1 MTEATRR
8 YFLHG
13 ARHCALAGAVLMGP
27 HPAAAQYG
35 AADGEWRFYA
45 GDGGHTQYTA
55 LDQIDA
61 GNVNELEVAWRWQA
75 ENSAERPFFNF
86 ESTPIMIGGVLYTS
100 TGASEVAAVD
110 AATGETI
117 WLYTPQPKPGAEDD
131 PARRPQGSGRG
142 VAYWTDGERETIFHN
157 VSDGRL
163 LALDAKTGRPVEG
176 FGDGGFVD
184 LSRDIDKPGAQVR
197 CISTPI
203 VSNDVVVAQVV
214 PTGDSGYE
222 ATPGHIR
229 GYDVRT
235 GERLWIFHVV
245 PQGDDFGV
253 DTWEN
258 ESWRYT
264 GHSGV
269 WTQLT
274 VDEELGYLY
283 LPTEIATNDWYGG
296 HRPGDN
302 LFAESIV
309 CLDVRTGARV
319 WHYQLIH
326 HGVWDY
332 DNPSPPTLLDVT
344 HDGRRIRAVA
354 MVTKQGYTYV
364 FDREDGTPLW
374 PIIEMPVP
382 QSDVPGERTSLTQPV
397 PSRPAPFD
405 RQGFGVDDLIDFT
418 PELKAEAMEI
428 AANYRLGPLYTP
440 PSLIDD
446 PSGTRGTLVL
456 PGWGGGSSW
465 PGAGVDVETG
475 VLYVPS
481 LTVPIVVALAPGE
494 PGGTNPDYI
503 QVGPIYPPGPRGLPL
518 VKPPWG
524 RITAIDLNSGDHL
537 WMTPLGGAPREV
549 REHPDLQG
557 LGLDFSTMGQNG
569 RPGALV
575 TGTLL
580 FVGEGGG
587 VRGGVASRHGAGG
600 PVFRAY
606 DKQTGAVVAE
616 ITLPANPT
624 GSPMS
629 YRVGGKQ
636 YIVVAAATLETPAEL
651 VALALPEEPAP

>member
-8 YFLHG
+8 YFLRG
-13 ARHCALAGAVLMGP
+13 ARHCALAGAVLMGA
-27 HPAAAQYG
+27 HPVAAQYG
-35 AADGEWRFYA
+35 AAEGEWRFYA

-86 ESTPIMIGGVLYTS
+86 EPTPIMIGGVLYTS

-110 AATGETI
+110 AATGETL

-142 VAYWTDGERETIFHN
+142 VAYWTDGARETIFHN

-184 LSRDIDKPGAQVR
+184 LSRDIDKPGAEVR

-309 CLDVRTGARV
+309 CLDVRTGERV

-326 HGVWDY
+326 HGIWDY
-332 DNPSPPTLLDVT
+332 DNPSPPTLVDVT
-344 HDGRRIRAVA
+344 HDGRRIKAVA
-354 MVTKQGYTYV
+354 MVTKQGHTYV

-382 QSDVPGERTSLTQPV
+382 QSDVPGERASLTQPI
-397 PSRPAPFD
+397 PSRPAPFE
-405 RQGFGVDDLIDFT
+405 RQGFTVDDLIDFT
-418 PELKAEAMEI
+418 PEIKAEAMEI
-428 AANYRLGPLYTP
+428 AANYRMGPLYTP
-440 PSLIDD
+440 PSLIED

-456 PGWGGGSSW
+456 PGWGGGSNW

-481 LTVPIVVALAPGE
+481 LTVPIVVALAPGD

-524 RITAIDLNSGDHL
+524 RITAIDLDTGDHL

-569 RPGALV
+569 RVGALI
-575 TGTLL
+575 TRTLL
-580 FVGEGGG
+580 FMGEGGG
-587 VRGGVASRHGAGG
+587 VRGGVASRYGAGG
-600 PVFRAY
+600 PILRAY
-606 DKQTGAVVAE
+606 DKGTGAVVTE

-629 YRVGGKQ
+629 YMAGGKQ

-651 VALALPEEPAP
+651 IALALPEEPAP

>member
-1 MTEATRR
+1 MIVMTMR
-8 YFLHG
+8 YPIAFALVG
-13 ARHCALAGAVLMGP
+13 AIVASASPVFAQTGAL
-27 HPAAAQYG
+27 
-35 AADGEWRFYA
+35 DGEWRFYG
-45 GDGGHTQYTA
+45 GDGGHTQYTG
-55 LDQIDA
+55 LDQIDR
-61 GNVNELEVAWRWQA
+61 GNVTALQVAWRWKA
-75 ENSAERPFFNF
+75 ENSAAGPFFNF
-86 ESTPIMIGGVLYTS
+86 ESTPIMIGGILYTT

-110 AATGETI
+110 AETGQTM
-117 WLYTPQPKPGAEDD
+117 WLFTPPPKASGDTE
-131 PARRPQGSGRG
+131 RSLSPQGSGRG
-142 VAYWTDGERETIFHN
+142 VAYWTDGEQARIFHS

-163 LALDAKTGRPVEG
+163 VALDANTGEPVSG
-176 FGDGGFVD
+176 FGEGGYVD
-184 LSRDIDKPGAQVR
+184 LSQDIDRPGAQVR

-214 PTGDSGYE
+214 PAGESGYE

-253 DTWEN
+253 DTWHED
-258 ESWRYT
+258 SWRYT

-283 LPTEIATNDWYGG
+283 LPTETATNDWYGG

-309 CLDVRTGARV
+309 CLDIRTGERV

-326 HGVWDY
+326 HGIWDY
-332 DNPSPPTLLDVT
+332 DNPAPPTLVDVT
-344 HDGRRIRAVA
+344 HDGRRIKAVA

-364 FDREDGTPLW
+364 FDRETGSPLW

-382 QSDVPGERTSLTQPV
+382 QSDVPGERTSPTQPI
-397 PSRPAPFD
+397 PSRPAPFE
-405 RQGFGVDDLIDFT
+405 RQGFTVDDLIDFS
-418 PELKAEAMEI
+418 PEIRAEAMEI
-428 AANYRLGPLYTP
+428 AANYRMGPLYTP

-446 PSGTRGTLVL
+446 PDGTKGTLVL
-456 PGWGGGSSW
+456 PGWGGGASW
-465 PGAGVDVETG
+465 PGAGVDVEAG
-475 VLYVPS
+475 ILFVPS
-481 LTVPIVVALAPGE
+481 LKVPIVVSLAPGE
-494 PGGTNPDYI
+494 PGGTNPDYMR
-503 QVGPIYPPGPRGLPL
+503 VGPIYPPGPRGLPL

-524 RITAIDLNSGDHL
+524 RITAIDLNTGDHL
-537 WMTPLGGAPREV
+537 WMRPLGSAPRDV

-575 TGTLL
+575 TSTLL
-580 FVGEGGG
+580 FMGEGGG

-606 DKQTGAVVAE
+606 DKRTGEVVAA

-629 YRVGGKQ
+629 YMLNGKQ
-636 YIVVAAATLETPAEL
+636 YICVAAATMESPAEL
-651 VALALPEEPAP
+651 LALALP

>member
-1 MTEATRR
+1 MIVMTMR
-8 YFLHG
+8 YPI
-13 ARHCALAGAVLMGP
+13 ALALVGATVASASP
-27 HPAAAQYG
+27 VFAQTG
-35 AADGEWRFYA
+35 ALDGEWRFYG
-45 GDGGHTQYTA
+45 GDGGHTQYTG
-55 LDQIDA
+55 LDQIDRD
-61 GNVNELEVAWRWQA
+61 NVTELQVAWRWKA
-75 ENSAERPFFNF
+75 ENSAAGPFFNF
-86 ESTPIMIGGVLYTS
+86 EATPIMIGGILYTT

-110 AATGETI
+110 AETGQTM
-117 WLYTPQPKPGAEDD
+117 WLFTPPPKASGDTE
-131 PARRPQGSGRG
+131 RSLSPQGSGRG
-142 VAYWTDGERETIFHN
+142 VAYWTDGEQARIFHS

-163 LALDAKTGRPVEG
+163 VALDANTGEPVAG
-176 FGDGGFVD
+176 FGEGGYVD
-184 LSRDIDKPGAQVR
+184 LSQDIDRPGAQVR
-197 CISTPI
+197 CVSTPI

-214 PTGDSGYE
+214 PAGESGYE

-253 DTWEN
+253 DTWHED
-258 ESWRYT
+258 SWRYT

-309 CLDVRTGARV
+309 CLDIRTGERV

-326 HGVWDY
+326 HGIWDY
-332 DNPSPPTLLDVT
+332 DNPAPPTLVDVT
-344 HDGRRIRAVA
+344 HDGRRIKAVA

-364 FDREDGTPLW
+364 FDRETGSPLW

-382 QSDVPGERTSLTQPV
+382 QSDVPGERTSPTQPI
-397 PSRPAPFD
+397 PSRPAPFE
-405 RQGFGVDDLIDFT
+405 RQGFTVDDLIDFS
-418 PELKAEAMEI
+418 PEIRAEAMEI
-428 AANYRLGPLYTP
+428 AANYRMGPLYTP

-446 PSGTRGTLVL
+446 PDGTKGTLVL
-456 PGWGGGSSW
+456 PGWGGGASW
-465 PGAGVDVETG
+465 PGAGVDVEAG
-475 VLYVPS
+475 ILFVPS
-481 LTVPIVVALAPGE
+481 LKVPIVVSLAPGE
-494 PGGTNPDYI
+494 PGGTNPDYMR
-503 QVGPIYPPGPRGLPL
+503 VGPIYPPGPRGLPL

-524 RITAIDLNSGDHL
+524 RITAIDLNTGDHL
-537 WMTPLGGAPREV
+537 WMVPLGSAPRDV

-575 TGTLL
+575 TSTLL
-580 FVGEGGG
+580 FMGEGGG

-606 DKQTGAVVAE
+606 DKRTGEVVAA

-629 YRVGGKQ
+629 YMLNGKQ
-636 YIVVAAATLETPAEL
+636 YICVAAATMESPAEL
-651 VALALPEEPAP
+651 LALALP

>member
-1 MTEATRR
+1 MIVMTMR
-8 YFLHG
+8 YPI
-13 ARHCALAGAVLMGP
+13 ALALVGATVASASP
-27 HPAAAQYG
+27 VFAQTG
-35 AADGEWRFYA
+35 ALDGEWRFYG
-45 GDGGHTQYTA
+45 GDGGHTQYTG
-55 LDQIDA
+55 LDQIDR
-61 GNVNELEVAWRWQA
+61 GNVTELQVAWRWKA
-75 ENSAERPFFNF
+75 ENSAAGPFFNF
-86 ESTPIMIGGVLYTS
+86 ESTPIMIGGILYTT

-110 AATGETI
+110 AETGQTM
-117 WLYTPQPKPGAEDD
+117 WLFTPPPKASGDTE
-131 PARRPQGSGRG
+131 RSLSPQGSGRG
-142 VAYWTDGERETIFHN
+142 VAYWTDGEQARIFHS

-163 LALDAKTGRPVEG
+163 VALDANTGEPVAG
-176 FGDGGFVD
+176 FGEGGYVD
-184 LSRDIDKPGAQVR
+184 LSQDIDRPGAQVR

-214 PTGDSGYE
+214 PAGESGYE

-253 DTWEN
+253 DTWHED
-258 ESWRYT
+258 SWRYT

-309 CLDVRTGARV
+309 CLDIRTGERV

-326 HGVWDY
+326 HGIWDY
-332 DNPSPPTLLDVT
+332 DNPAPPTLVDVT
-344 HDGRRIRAVA
+344 HDGRRIKAVA

-364 FDREDGTPLW
+364 FDRETGSPLW

-382 QSDVPGERTSLTQPV
+382 QSDVPGERTSPTQPI
-397 PSRPAPFD
+397 PSRPAPFE
-405 RQGFGVDDLIDFT
+405 RQGFTVDDLIDFS
-418 PELKAEAMEI
+418 PEIRAEAMEI
-428 AANYRLGPLYTP
+428 AANYRMGPLYTP

-446 PSGTRGTLVL
+446 PDGTKGTLVL
-456 PGWGGGSSW
+456 PGWGGGASW
-465 PGAGVDVETG
+465 PGAGVDVEAG
-475 VLYVPS
+475 ILFVPS
-481 LTVPIVVALAPGE
+481 LKVPIVVSLAPGE
-494 PGGTNPDYI
+494 PGGTNPDYMR
-503 QVGPIYPPGPRGLPL
+503 VGPIYPPGPRGLPL

-524 RITAIDLNSGDHL
+524 RITAIDLNTGDHL
-537 WMTPLGGAPREV
+537 WMRPLGSAPRDV

-575 TGTLL
+575 TSTLL
-580 FVGEGGG
+580 FMGEGGG

-606 DKQTGAVVAE
+606 DKRTGEVVAA

-629 YRVGGKQ
+629 YMLNGKQ
-636 YIVVAAATLETPAEL
+636 YICVAAATMESPAEL
-651 VALALPEEPAP
+651 LALALP

>member
-1 MTEATRR
+1 MIVMTMR
-8 YFLHG
+8 YPI
-13 ARHCALAGAVLMGP
+13 ALALVGATVASASP
-27 HPAAAQYG
+27 VFAQTG
-35 AADGEWRFYA
+35 ALDGEWRFYG
-45 GDGGHTQYTA
+45 GDGGHTQYTG
-55 LDQIDA
+55 LDQIDRD
-61 GNVNELEVAWRWQA
+61 NVTELQVAWRWKA
-75 ENSAERPFFNF
+75 ENSAADPFFNF
-86 ESTPIMIGGVLYTS
+86 ESTPIMIGGILYTT

-110 AATGETI
+110 AETGQTM
-117 WLYTPQPKPGAEDD
+117 WLFTPPPKASGDTE
-131 PARRPQGSGRG
+131 RSLSPQGSGRG
-142 VAYWTDGERETIFHN
+142 VAYWTDGEQARIFHS

-163 LALDAKTGRPVEG
+163 VALDANTGEPVAG
-176 FGDGGFVD
+176 FGEGGYVD
-184 LSRDIDKPGAQVR
+184 LSQDIDRPGAQVR

-214 PTGDSGYE
+214 PAGESGYE

-253 DTWEN
+253 DTWHED
-258 ESWRYT
+258 SWRYT

-309 CLDVRTGARV
+309 CLDIRTGERV

-326 HGVWDY
+326 HGIWDY
-332 DNPSPPTLLDVT
+332 DNPAPPTLVDVT
-344 HDGRRIRAVA
+344 HDGRRIKAVA

-364 FDREDGTPLW
+364 FDRETGSPLW

-382 QSDVPGERTSLTQPV
+382 QSDVPGERTSPTQPI
-397 PSRPAPFD
+397 PSRPAPFE
-405 RQGFGVDDLIDFT
+405 RQGFTVDDLIDFS
-418 PELKAEAMEI
+418 PEIRAEAMEI
-428 AANYRLGPLYTP
+428 AANYRMGPLYTP

-446 PSGTRGTLVL
+446 PDGTKGTLVL
-456 PGWGGGSSW
+456 PGWGGGASW
-465 PGAGVDVETG
+465 PGAGVDVEAG
-475 VLYVPS
+475 ILFVPS
-481 LTVPIVVALAPGE
+481 LKVPIVVSLAPGE
-494 PGGTNPDYI
+494 PGGTNPDYMR
-503 QVGPIYPPGPRGLPL
+503 VGPIYPPGPRGLPL

-524 RITAIDLNSGDHL
+524 RITAIDLNTGDHL
-537 WMTPLGGAPREV
+537 WMVPLGSAPRDV

-575 TGTLL
+575 TSTLL
-580 FVGEGGG
+580 FMGEGGG

-606 DKQTGAVVAE
+606 DKRTGEVVAA

-629 YRVGGKQ
+629 YMLNGKQ
-636 YIVVAAATLETPAEL
+636 YICVAAATMESPAEL
-651 VALALPEEPAP
+651 LALALP

>member
-1 MTEATRR
+1 MTFTTRHAVTCGLLAAT
-8 YFLHG
+8 
-13 ARHCALAGAVLMGP
+13 LAWAG
-27 HPAAAQYG
+27 PAAGQYG
-35 AADGEWRFYA
+35 AAAGEWRFYA

-61 GNVNELEVAWRWQA
+61 GNVGDLQVAWRWQA
-75 ENSAERPFFNF
+75 ENSDPRPFFNF
-86 ESTPIMIGGVLYTS
+86 ESTPLMVGGVLYTS
-100 TGASEVAAVD
+100 TGASEVAAID

-117 WLYTPQPKPGAEDD
+117 WLFTPPPRPGTEDD

-142 VAYWTDGERETIFHN
+142 VAWWTDGEEERIFHN

-163 LALDAKTGRPVEG
+163 VALDAKTGTLVDD
-176 FGDGGFVD
+176 FGTGGYVD
-184 LSRDIDKPGAQVR
+184 LSQDIDSPGAQVR
-197 CISTPI
+197 CVSSPI
-203 VSNDVVVAQVV
+203 VSNDVVVAQVIPAV
-214 PTGDSGYE
+214 ETGYT

-229 GYDVRT
+229 GYDART

-245 PQGDDFGV
+245 PQADDFGV
-253 DTWEN
+253 ETWED

-264 GHSGV
+264 GHAGV

-309 CLDVRTGARV
+309 CLDIRTGERV

-332 DNPSPPTLLDVT
+332 DNPSPPTLVDVT
-344 HDGRRIRAVA
+344 HDGRRLKAVA

-382 QSDVPGERTSLTQPV
+382 RSDVPGERTSPTQPV
-397 PSRPAPFD
+397 PSRPAPFEV
-405 RQGFGVDDLIDFT
+405 QGFTVDDLIDFT
-418 PELKAEAMEI
+418 PELRAEAMEI
-428 AANYRLGPLYTP
+428 AASYRMGPLYSP

-446 PSGTRGTLVL
+446 PDGTRGRLTL

-465 PGAGVDVETG
+465 PGAGVDPEAG
-475 VLYVPS
+475 ILFVPS
-481 LTVPIVVALAPGE
+481 VTVPIVIALGKGD
-494 PGGTNPDYI
+494 PGGANPDYI
-503 QVGPIYPPGPRGLPL
+503 RVGPVYPPGPRGLPL

-524 RITAIDLNSGDHL
+524 RITAIDLNTGDHL
-537 WMTPLGGAPREV
+537 WMKPLGSAPREV

-575 TGTLL
+575 TKTLL
-580 FVGEGGG
+580 FMGEGGG
-587 VRGGVASRHGAGG
+587 VRGGVASRWGAGG
-600 PVFRAY
+600 PTLRAY
-606 DKQTGAVVAE
+606 DKGTGEVVAE
-616 ITLPANPT
+616 LVLPANPT
-624 GSPMS
+624 APPMS
-629 YRVGGKQ
+629 YLLDGRQ
-636 YIVVAAATLETPAEL
+636 YIAVAAATLETPAEII
-651 VALALPEEPAP
+651 ALAMP

>member
-1 MTEATRR
+1 MTVMQLRPYLTLAVIGVT
-8 YFLHG
+8 LVWTSPALGQHG
-13 ARHCALAGAVLMGP
+13 AL
-27 HPAAAQYG
+27 
-35 AADGEWRFYA
+35 DGEWRFYA

-61 GNVNELEVAWRWQA
+61 GNVDELQVAWRWTA
-75 ENSAERPFFNF
+75 ENSAGRSFLNLEA
-86 ESTPIMIGGVLYTS
+86 TPIMVDGVLYIT
-100 TGASEVAAVD
+100 TGASEVAAID
-110 AATGETI
+110 AGTGETI
-117 WLYTPQPKPGAEDD
+117 WLFTPPPKPGTEGD
-131 PARRPQGSGRG
+131 PASQPQGSGRG
-142 VAYWTDGERETIFHN
+142 VSYWTDGEDERIFHS

-163 LALDAKTGRPVEG
+163 VALDTKTGLPVVG
-176 FGDGGFVD
+176 FGESGYVD
-184 LSRDIDKPGAQVR
+184 LSQDIDKPGAQVR

-229 GYDVRT
+229 GYDART

-245 PQGDDFGV
+245 PQGDDFGL
-253 DTWEN
+253 DTWQN

-264 GHSGV
+264 GHAGV

-283 LPTEIATNDWYGG
+283 LPTETPTNDWYGG

-309 CLDVRTGARV
+309 CLDIRTGERV

-326 HGVWDY
+326 HGIWDY
-332 DNPSPPTLLDVT
+332 DNPAPPTLVDVT
-344 HDGRRIRAVA
+344 HDGRRIKAVA

-382 QSDVPGERTSLTQPV
+382 QSDVPGEATSATQPI
-397 PSRPAPFD
+397 PSKPAPFE
-405 RQGFGVDDLIDFT
+405 RQGFSVDDLIDLT
-418 PELKAEAMEI
+418 PEILAEAMEI
-428 AANYRLGPLYTP
+428 AANYRMGPLYSP
-440 PSLIDD
+440 PSLIND
-446 PSGTRGTLVL
+446 PDGTRGRLVL
-456 PGWGGGSSW
+456 PGWGGGASW
-465 PGAGVDVETG
+465 PGAGVDVEEG
-475 VLYVPS
+475 ILFVPS
-481 LTVPIVVALAPGE
+481 LTVPVVVALGPGD
-494 PGGTNPDYI
+494 PGGTNPDY
-503 QVGPIYPPGPRGLPL
+503 VRLGPIYPPGPRGLPL

-524 RITAIDLNSGDHL
+524 RVTAIDLNTGDHL
-537 WMTPLGGAPREV
+537 WMRPLGGAPSEV

-557 LGLDFSTMGQNG
+557 LGLDFSSMGQNG
-569 RPGALV
+569 RPGVLV
-575 TGTLL
+575 TKTLL

-600 PVFRAY
+600 PIFRAY
-606 DKQTGAVVAE
+606 DKHTGEVVAE

-629 YRVGGKQ
+629 YMLDGKQ
-636 YIVVAAATLETPAEL
+636 YICVAAATLESPAEL
-651 VALALPEEPAP
+651 IALALP

>member
-1 MTEATRR
+1 MTVMTMRHHITLALVGAT
-8 YFLHG
+8 LASAGPVVAQTG
-13 ARHCALAGAVLMGP
+13 AL
-27 HPAAAQYG
+27 
-35 AADGEWRFYA
+35 DGEWRFYG
-45 GDGGHTQYTA
+45 GDGGHTQYTG
-55 LDQIDA
+55 LDQID
-61 GNVNELEVAWRWQA
+61 GDNVTELQVVWRWKA
-75 ENSAERPFFNF
+75 ENSAAGPFFNF
-86 ESTPIMIGGVLYTS
+86 ESTPIMIGGVLYTT

-110 AATGETI
+110 AATGQTL
-117 WLYTPQPKPGAEDD
+117 WLFTPPPKASEDGE
-131 PARRPQGSGRG
+131 RSRSPQGSGRG
-142 VAYWTDGERETIFHN
+142 VAYWTDGEQERIFHS

-163 LALDAKTGRPVEG
+163 VALDAKTGELVAG
-176 FGDGGFVD
+176 FGDAGYVD
-184 LSRDIDKPGAQVR
+184 LSQDIDKPGAQVR

-214 PTGDSGYE
+214 PTGESGYE

-253 DTWEN
+253 DTWQED
-258 ESWRYT
+258 SWRYT

-309 CLDVRTGARV
+309 CLDIRTGERV

-326 HGVWDY
+326 HGIWDY
-332 DNPSPPTLLDVT
+332 DNPAPPTLVDVT
-344 HDGRRIRAVA
+344 HDGRRIKAVA

-364 FDREDGTPLW
+364 FDRENGSPLW

-382 QSDVPGERTSLTQPV
+382 QSDVPGERTSPTQPI
-397 PSRPAPFD
+397 PSRPAPFEP
-405 RQGFGVDDLIDFT
+405 QGFSVDNLIDFT
-418 PELKAEAMEI
+418 PELRAEAMEI
-428 AANYRLGPLYTP
+428 AANYRMGPLYSP

-446 PSGTRGTLVL
+446 PDGTQGRLVL
-456 PGWGGGSSW
+456 PGWGGGASW
-465 PGAGVDVETG
+465 PGAGVDVEAG
-475 VLYVPS
+475 ILFVPS
-481 LTVPIVVALAPGE
+481 LTVPIVVALGKGE
-494 PGGTNPDYI
+494 PGGTNARYI
-503 QVGPIYPPGPRGLPL
+503 RLGPIYPPGPRGLPL

-524 RITAIDLNSGDHL
+524 RITAIDLNTGDHL
-537 WMTPLGGAPREV
+537 WMKPLGGAPRDV

-575 TGTLL
+575 TRTLL
-580 FVGEGGG
+580 FMGEGGG

-606 DKQTGAVVAE
+606 DKRTGEVVAE

-629 YRVGGKQ
+629 YMLNGKQ
-636 YIVVAAATLETPAEL
+636 YICVAAAATESPAEL
-651 VALALPEEPAP
+651 IALALP

>member
-1 MTEATRR
+1 MTATTTGHKVGG
-8 YFLHG
+8 FMM
-13 ARHCALAGAVLMGP
+13 AALLASAG
-27 HPAAAQYG
+27 PALAQYG

-110 AATGETI
+110 AATGETV

-184 LSRDIDKPGAQVR
+184 LSRDIDKPGAEVR

-245 PQGDDFGV
+245 PQGDDFGI
-253 DTWEN
+253 DTWDN

-283 LPTEIATNDWYGG
+283 MPTEIATNDWYGG

-302 LFAESIV
+302 LFAESLV
-309 CLDVRTGARV
+309 CLDVRTGERI

-332 DNPSPPTLLDVT
+332 DNPSPPTLVDVT
-344 HDGRRIRAVA
+344 HDGRRIKAVA
-354 MVTKQGYTYV
+354 MVTKQGHTYV

-374 PIIEMPVP
+374 PIVEMPVP
-382 QSDVPGERTSLTQPV
+382 QSDVPGEVTSLTQPV
-397 PSRPAPFD
+397 PSRPAPFE
-405 RQGFGVDDLIDFT
+405 RQGFTVDDLIDFT
-418 PELKAEAMEI
+418 PEIKAEAMEI
-428 AANYRLGPLYTP
+428 ASNYRMGPLYTP
-440 PSLIDD
+440 PSLIED

-456 PGWGGGSSW
+456 PGWGGGSNW

-481 LTVPIVVALAPGE
+481 LTVPIVVALAPGD

-524 RITAIDLNSGDHL
+524 RITAIDLDTGDHL

-569 RPGALV
+569 RVGALI
-575 TGTLL
+575 TRTLL
-580 FVGEGGG
+580 FMGEGGG
-587 VRGGVASRHGAGG
+587 VRGGVASRYGAGG
-600 PVFRAY
+600 PTFRAY
-606 DKQTGAVVAE
+606 DKATGAVVAA

-629 YRVGGKQ
+629 YLVDGKQ
-636 YIVVAAATLETPAEL
+636 YIVVTAATLETPAEL
-651 VALALPEEPAP
+651 IALALPQASAP

>member
-1 MTEATRR
+1 MTAATRR
-8 YFLHG
+8 RFLP
-13 ARHCALAGAVLMGP
+13 CAPAPCVLAGAILASAGP
-27 HPAAAQYG
+27 ALAQYG

-61 GNVNELEVAWRWQA
+61 SNVNHLEVAWRWRA

-131 PARRPQGSGRG
+131 PQRRPQGSGRG
-142 VAYWTDGERETIFHN
+142 VAYWTDGGRETIFHN

-163 LALDAKTGRPVEG
+163 LALDAKTGRPVQG

-184 LSRDIDKPGAQVR
+184 LSHDIDRPGAEVR

-222 ATPGHIR
+222 ATPDHIR

-309 CLDVRTGARV
+309 CLDVRTGERI

-326 HGVWDY
+326 HGIWDY

-344 HDGRRIRAVA
+344 HGGRRIKAVA
-354 MVTKQGYTYV
+354 MVTKQGHTYV

-374 PIIEMPVP
+374 PIIEMPAP
-382 QSDVPGERTSLTQPV
+382 QSDVPGERTSLTQPI
-397 PSRPAPFD
+397 PSRPAPFE
-405 RQGFGVDDLIDFT
+405 RQGFTVDDLIDFT
-418 PELKAEAMEI
+418 PEI
-428 AANYRLGPLYTP
+428 
-440 PSLIDD
+440 
-446 PSGTRGTLVL
+446 
-456 PGWGGGSSW
+456 
-465 PGAGVDVETG
+465 
-475 VLYVPS
+475 
-481 LTVPIVVALAPGE
+481 
-494 PGGTNPDYI
+494 
-503 QVGPIYPPGPRGLPL
+503 
-518 VKPPWG
+518 
-524 RITAIDLNSGDHL
+524 
-537 WMTPLGGAPREV
+537 
-549 REHPDLQG
+549 
-557 LGLDFSTMGQNG
+557 
-569 RPGALV
+569 
-575 TGTLL
+575 
-580 FVGEGGG
+580 
-587 VRGGVASRHGAGG
+587 
-600 PVFRAY
+600 
-606 DKQTGAVVAE
+606 
-616 ITLPANPT
+616 
-624 GSPMS
+624 
-629 YRVGGKQ
+629 
-636 YIVVAAATLETPAEL
+636 
-651 VALALPEEPAP
+651 

>member
-1 MTEATRR
+1 MTATTTRR
-8 YFLHG
+8 KVGGFMM
-13 ARHCALAGAVLMGP
+13 AALLASAG
-27 HPAAAQYG
+27 PALAQYG

-61 GNVNELEVAWRWQA
+61 SNASDLEVAWRWQA
-75 ENSAERPFFNF
+75 ENSDERPFLNF

-163 LALDAKTGRPVEG
+163 LALDAKTGRPVDG
-176 FGDGGFVD
+176 FGEGGFVD
-184 LSRDIDKPGAQVR
+184 LSRDIDRPGAQVR

-253 DTWEN
+253 DTWQD

-309 CLDVRTGARV
+309 CLDIRTGERI

-326 HGVWDY
+326 HGIWDY

-344 HDGRRIRAVA
+344 HDGRRIKAVA
-354 MVTKQGYTYV
+354 MVTKQGHTYV

-382 QSDVPGERTSLTQPV
+382 QSDVPGERTSLTQPI
-397 PSRPAPFD
+397 PSRPAPFE
-405 RQGFGVDDLIDFT
+405 RQGFTVDDLIDFT
-418 PELKAEAMEI
+418 PEIKAEAMEI
-428 AANYRLGPLYTP
+428 AANYRMGPLYTP

-456 PGWGGGSSW
+456 PGWGGGSNW

-481 LTVPIVVALAPGE
+481 LTVPIVVALAPGD

-524 RITAIDLNSGDHL
+524 RITAIDLDTGDHL

-557 LGLDFSTMGQNG
+557 LGLDFSTMGQNA
-569 RPGALV
+569 RVGALI
-575 TGTLL
+575 TRTLL
-580 FVGEGGG
+580 FMGEGGG
-587 VRGGVASRHGAGG
+587 VRGGVASRYGAGG
-600 PVFRAY
+600 PTFRAY
-606 DKQTGAVVAE
+606 DKRTGAVVAE

-624 GSPMS
+624 GGPMS
-629 YRVGGKQ
+629 YLVDGKQ

-651 VALALPEEPAP
+651 IALSLP

>member
-1 MTEATRR
+1 MTVTTMKRTVN
-8 YFLHG
+8 G
-13 ARHCALAGAVLMGP
+13 ALIGAALTCASPALGQTGAVG
-27 HPAAAQYG
+27 
-35 AADGEWRFYA
+35 GEWRFYA

-61 GNVNELEVAWRWQA
+61 SNANELEVAWRWTA
-75 ENSAERPFFNF
+75 ENSASRPFFNF
-86 ESTPIMIGGVLYTS
+86 ESTPLMVGGVLYTT

-117 WLYTPQPKPGAEDD
+117 WLFTPPPKTGTEGD
-131 PARRPQGSGRG
+131 PSQQPQGSGRG
-142 VAYWTDGERETIFHN
+142 VAYWTDGEQERIFHN

-163 LALDAKTGRPVEG
+163 VALDAKTGSPLTG
-176 FGDGGFVD
+176 FGDRGYVD
-184 LSRDIDKPGAQVR
+184 LSQGIDKPGAQVR

-214 PTGDSGYE
+214 PTGESGYE

-253 DTWEN
+253 DTWEE

-274 VDEELGYLY
+274 VDEQLGYLY

-309 CLDVRTGARV
+309 CLDIKTGERV

-326 HGVWDY
+326 HGIWDY
-332 DNPSPPTLLDVT
+332 DNPAPPTLVDVT
-344 HDGRRIRAVA
+344 QDGRRIKAVA
-354 MVTKQGYTYV
+354 MVTKQGHTYV

-382 QSDVPGERTSLTQPV
+382 QSDVPGEQTSPTQPI
-397 PSRPAPFD
+397 PSRPAPFEP
-405 RQGFGVDDLIDFT
+405 QGFSVDNLIDFT
-418 PELKAEAMEI
+418 PELHAEAMEI
-428 AANYRLGPLYTP
+428 AANYRMGPLYSP

-446 PSGTRGTLVL
+446 PDGTKGRLVL
-456 PGWGGGSSW
+456 PGWGGGASW
-465 PGAGVDVETG
+465 PGAGVDVEAG
-475 VLYVPS
+475 ILFVPS
-481 LTVPIVVALAPGE
+481 LTVPIVVALGKGD

-503 QVGPIYPPGPRGLPL
+503 RLGPIYPPGPRGLPL

-524 RITAIDLNSGDHL
+524 RITAIDLNTGAHL
-537 WMTPLGGAPREV
+537 WMRPLGGAPREV

-557 LGLDFSTMGQNG
+557 LGLDFSNMGQNG

-575 TGTLL
+575 TKTLL
-580 FVGEGGG
+580 FMGEGGG

-600 PVFRAY
+600 PTFRAY
-606 DKQTGAVVAE
+606 EKRTGEVVAE

-629 YRVGGKQ
+629 YMHDGKQ
-636 YIVVAAATLETPAEL
+636 YICVAAATLESPAEL
-651 VALALPEEPAP
+651 IALALP

>member
-1 MTEATRR
+1 MIVMTMR
-8 YFLHG
+8 YPI
-13 ARHCALAGAVLMGP
+13 ALALVGATVASASP
-27 HPAAAQYG
+27 VFAQTG
-35 AADGEWRFYA
+35 ALDGEWRFYG
-45 GDGGHTQYTA
+45 GDGGHTQYTG
-55 LDQIDA
+55 LDQIDRD
-61 GNVNELEVAWRWQA
+61 NVTELQVAWRWKA
-75 ENSAERPFFNF
+75 ENSAAGPFFNF
-86 ESTPIMIGGVLYTS
+86 ESTPIMIGGILYTT

-110 AATGETI
+110 AETGQTM
-117 WLYTPQPKPGAEDD
+117 WLFTPPPKASGDTE
-131 PARRPQGSGRG
+131 RSLSPQGSGRG
-142 VAYWTDGERETIFHN
+142 VAYWTDGEQARIFHS

-163 LALDAKTGRPVEG
+163 VALDANTGEPVAG
-176 FGDGGFVD
+176 FGEGGYVD
-184 LSRDIDKPGAQVR
+184 LSQDIDRPGAQVR

-214 PTGDSGYE
+214 PAGESGYE

-253 DTWEN
+253 DTWHED
-258 ESWRYT
+258 SWRYT

-309 CLDVRTGARV
+309 CLDIRTGERV

-326 HGVWDY
+326 HGIWDY
-332 DNPSPPTLLDVT
+332 DNPAPPTLVDVT
-344 HDGRRIRAVA
+344 HDGRRIKAVA

-364 FDREDGTPLW
+364 FDRETGSPLW

-382 QSDVPGERTSLTQPV
+382 QSDVPGERTSPTQPI
-397 PSRPAPFD
+397 PSRPAPFE
-405 RQGFGVDDLIDFT
+405 RQGFTVDDLIDFS
-418 PELKAEAMEI
+418 PEIRAEAMEI
-428 AANYRLGPLYTP
+428 AANYRMGPLYTP

-446 PSGTRGTLVL
+446 PDGTKGTLVL
-456 PGWGGGSSW
+456 PGRGGGPSW
-465 PGAGVDVETG
+465 PGAGVEVEAG
-475 VLYVPS
+475 ILFVPS
-481 LTVPIVVALAPGE
+481 LKVPIVVSLAPGE
-494 PGGTNPDYI
+494 PGGTNPDYMR
-503 QVGPIYPPGPRGLPL
+503 VGPIYPPGPRGLPL

-524 RITAIDLNSGDHL
+524 RITAIDLNTGDHL
-537 WMTPLGGAPREV
+537 WMRPLGSAPRDV

-575 TGTLL
+575 TSTLL
-580 FVGEGGG
+580 FMGEGGG

-606 DKQTGAVVAE
+606 DKRTGEVVAA

-629 YRVGGKQ
+629 YMLNGKQ
-636 YIVVAAATLETPAEL
+636 YICVAAATMESPAEL
-651 VALALPEEPAP
+651 LALALP

>member
-1 MTEATRR
+1 MIVMTMR
-8 YFLHG
+8 YPI
-13 ARHCALAGAVLMGP
+13 ALALVGATVASASP
-27 HPAAAQYG
+27 VFAQTG
-35 AADGEWRFYA
+35 ALDGEWRFYG
-45 GDGGHTQYTA
+45 GDGGHTQYTG
-55 LDQIDA
+55 LDQIDRD
-61 GNVNELEVAWRWQA
+61 NVTELQVAWRWKA
-75 ENSAERPFFNF
+75 ENSAAGPFFNF
-86 ESTPIMIGGVLYTS
+86 ESTPIMIGGILYTT

-110 AATGETI
+110 AETGETM
-117 WLYTPQPKPGAEDD
+117 WLFTPPPKASGDTE
-131 PARRPQGSGRG
+131 RSLSPQGSGRG
-142 VAYWTDGERETIFHN
+142 VAYWTDGEQARIFHS

-163 LALDAKTGRPVEG
+163 VALDANTGEPVAG
-176 FGDGGFVD
+176 FGEGGYVD
-184 LSRDIDKPGAQVR
+184 LSQDIDRPGAQVR

-214 PTGDSGYE
+214 PAGESGYE

-253 DTWEN
+253 DTWHED
-258 ESWRYT
+258 SWRYT

-309 CLDVRTGARV
+309 CLDIRTGERV

-326 HGVWDY
+326 HGIWDY
-332 DNPSPPTLLDVT
+332 DNPAPPTLVDVT
-344 HDGRRIRAVA
+344 HDGRRIKAVA

-364 FDREDGTPLW
+364 FDRETGSPLW

-382 QSDVPGERTSLTQPV
+382 QSDVPGERTSPTQPI
-397 PSRPAPFD
+397 PSRPAPFE
-405 RQGFGVDDLIDFT
+405 RQGFTVDDLIDFS
-418 PELKAEAMEI
+418 PEIRAEAMEI
-428 AANYRLGPLYTP
+428 AANYRMGPLYTP

-446 PSGTRGTLVL
+446 PDGTKGTLVL
-456 PGWGGGSSW
+456 PGWGGGASW
-465 PGAGVDVETG
+465 PGAGVDVEAG
-475 VLYVPS
+475 ILFVPS
-481 LTVPIVVALAPGE
+481 LKVPIVVSLAPGE
-494 PGGTNPDYI
+494 PGGTNPDYMR
-503 QVGPIYPPGPRGLPL
+503 VGPIYPPGPRGLPL

-524 RITAIDLNSGDHL
+524 RITAIDLNTGDHL
-537 WMTPLGGAPREV
+537 WMRPLGSAPRDV

-575 TGTLL
+575 TSTLL
-580 FVGEGGG
+580 FMGEGGG

-606 DKQTGAVVAE
+606 DKRTGEVVAA

-629 YRVGGKQ
+629 YMLNGKQ
-636 YIVVAAATLETPAEL
+636 YICVAAATMESPAEL
-651 VALALPEEPAP
+651 LALALP

>member
-1 MTEATRR
+1 MAARSRTIRGAAVGGALCAFLAT
-8 YFLHG
+8 
-13 ARHCALAGAVLMGP
+13 ASPVAG
-27 HPAAAQYG
+27 QYG

-45 GDGGHTQYTA
+45 GDGGHSQYTA

-61 GNVNELEVAWRWQA
+61 ANVHELEVAWRWRA
-75 ENSAERPFFNF
+75 ENSAPRPFHNF
-86 ESTPIMIGGVLYTS
+86 ESTPLMVDGVLYTS
-100 TGASEVAAVD
+100 TGASEVAAID
-110 AATGETI
+110 AASGETL
-117 WLYTPQPKPGAEDD
+117 WLFTPPPRPGTEDD

-142 VAYWTDGERETIFHN
+142 VAYWTDGEEERIFHN

-163 LALDAKTGRPVEG
+163 VALDAKSGVPVVG
-176 FGDGGFVD
+176 FGDAGYVD
-184 LSRDIDKPGAQVR
+184 LSQQLDSPGAEVR
-197 CISTPI
+197 CVSSPI
-203 VSNDVVVAQVV
+203 VSNDVVVAQVIPAV
-214 PTGDSGYE
+214 DTGYV

-245 PQGDDFGV
+245 PQGDDYGV

-258 ESWRYT
+258 DSWRYT

-309 CLDVRTGARV
+309 CLDVQTGERV

-344 HDGRRIRAVA
+344 HDGRRIKAVA

-382 QSDVPGERTSLTQPV
+382 QSDVPGERTSLTQPI
-397 PSRPAPFD
+397 PSRPAPFEV
-405 RQGFGVDDLIDFT
+405 QGFTVDDLIDFT
-418 PELKAEAMEI
+418 PELRAEAMEI
-428 AANYRLGPLYTP
+428 AANYRLGPLYSP

-446 PSGTRGTLVL
+446 PDGTRGRLTL

-465 PGAGVDVETG
+465 PGAGVDVEAG
-475 VLYVPS
+475 ILFVPS
-481 LTVPIVVALAPGE
+481 VTVPIVIALGKNDA
-494 PGGTNPDYI
+494 GGMNPDYI
-503 QVGPIYPPGPRGLPL
+503 RAGPIYPPGPRGLPL

-524 RITAIDLNSGDHL
+524 RITAIDLNTGDHL
-537 WMTPLGGAPREV
+537 WMRPLGGAPREV

-575 TGTLL
+575 TKTLL
-580 FVGEGGG
+580 FLGEGGG
-587 VRGGVASRHGAGG
+587 VRGGVASRYGAGG
-600 PVFRAY
+600 PTFRAY
-606 DKQTGAVVAE
+606 DKHTGEVVAE
-616 ITLPANPT
+616 IVLPANPT
-624 GSPMS
+624 GAPMS
-629 YRVGGKQ
+629 YLLDGRQ
-636 YIVVAAATLETPAEL
+636 YIAVAAATLETPAEII
-651 VALALPEEPAP
+651 ALALPRP

>member
-1 MTEATRR
+1 MIVMTMR
-8 YFLHG
+8 YPI
-13 ARHCALAGAVLMGP
+13 ALALVGATVASASP
-27 HPAAAQYG
+27 VFAQTG
-35 AADGEWRFYA
+35 ALDGEWRFYG
-45 GDGGHTQYTA
+45 GDGGHTQYTG
-55 LDQIDA
+55 LDQIDRD
-61 GNVNELEVAWRWQA
+61 NVTELQVAWRWKA
-75 ENSAERPFFNF
+75 ENSAAGPFFNF
-86 ESTPIMIGGVLYTS
+86 ESTPIMIGGILYTT

-110 AATGETI
+110 AETGQTM
-117 WLYTPQPKPGAEDD
+117 WLFTPPPKASGDTE
-131 PARRPQGSGRG
+131 RSLSPQGSGRG
-142 VAYWTDGERETIFHN
+142 VAYWTDGEQARIFHS

-163 LALDAKTGRPVEG
+163 VALDANTGEPVAG
-176 FGDGGFVD
+176 FGEGGYVD
-184 LSRDIDKPGAQVR
+184 LSQDIDRPGAQVR

-214 PTGDSGYE
+214 PAGESGYE

-253 DTWEN
+253 DTWHEDA
-258 ESWRYT
+258 WRYT

-309 CLDVRTGARV
+309 CLDIRTGERV

-326 HGVWDY
+326 HGIWDY
-332 DNPSPPTLLDVT
+332 DNPAPPTLVDVT
-344 HDGRRIRAVA
+344 HDGRRIKAVA

-364 FDREDGTPLW
+364 FDRETGSPLW

-382 QSDVPGERTSLTQPV
+382 QSDVPGERTSPTQPI
-397 PSRPAPFD
+397 PSRPAPFE
-405 RQGFGVDDLIDFT
+405 RQGFTVDDLIDFS
-418 PELKAEAMEI
+418 PEIRAEAMEI
-428 AANYRLGPLYTP
+428 AANYRMGPLYTP

-446 PSGTRGTLVL
+446 PDGTKGTLVL
-456 PGWGGGSSW
+456 PGWGGGASW
-465 PGAGVDVETG
+465 PGAGVDVEAG
-475 VLYVPS
+475 ILFVPS
-481 LTVPIVVALAPGE
+481 LKVPIVVSLAPGE
-494 PGGTNPDYI
+494 PGGTNPDYMR
-503 QVGPIYPPGPRGLPL
+503 VGPIYPPGPRGLPL

-524 RITAIDLNSGDHL
+524 RITAIDLNTGDHL
-537 WMTPLGGAPREV
+537 WMVPLGSAPRDV

-575 TGTLL
+575 TSTLL
-580 FVGEGGG
+580 FMGEGGG

-606 DKQTGAVVAE
+606 DKRTGEVVAA
-616 ITLPANPT
+616 ITLPDNPT

-629 YRVGGKQ
+629 YMLNGKQ
-636 YIVVAAATLETPAEL
+636 YICVAAATMESPAEL
-651 VALALPEEPAP
+651 LALALP

>member
-1 MTEATRR
+1 MIVMTMR
-8 YFLHG
+8 YPI
-13 ARHCALAGAVLMGP
+13 ALALVGATVASASP
-27 HPAAAQYG
+27 VFAQTG
-35 AADGEWRFYA
+35 ALDGEWRFYG
-45 GDGGHTQYTA
+45 GDGGHTQYTG
-55 LDQIDA
+55 LDQIDRD
-61 GNVNELEVAWRWQA
+61 NVTELQVAWRWKA
-75 ENSAERPFFNF
+75 ENSAAGPFFNF
-86 ESTPIMIGGVLYTS
+86 ESTPIMIGGILYTT

-110 AATGETI
+110 AETGQTM
-117 WLYTPQPKPGAEDD
+117 WLFTPPPKASGDTE
-131 PARRPQGSGRG
+131 RSLSPQGSGRG
-142 VAYWTDGERETIFHN
+142 VAYWTDGEQARIFHS

-163 LALDAKTGRPVEG
+163 VALDANTGEPVAG
-176 FGDGGFVD
+176 FGEGGYVD
-184 LSRDIDKPGAQVR
+184 LSQDIDRPGAQVR

-214 PTGDSGYE
+214 PAGESGYE

-253 DTWEN
+253 DTWHED
-258 ESWRYT
+258 SWRYT

-309 CLDVRTGARV
+309 CLDIRTGERV

-326 HGVWDY
+326 HGIWDY
-332 DNPSPPTLLDVT
+332 DNPAPPTLVDVT
-344 HDGRRIRAVA
+344 HDGRRIKAVA

-364 FDREDGTPLW
+364 FDRETGSPLW

-382 QSDVPGERTSLTQPV
+382 QSDVPGERTSPTQPI
-397 PSRPAPFD
+397 PSRPAPFE
-405 RQGFGVDDLIDFT
+405 RQGFTVDDLIDFS
-418 PELKAEAMEI
+418 PEIRAEAMEI
-428 AANYRLGPLYTP
+428 AANYRMGPLYTP

-446 PSGTRGTLVL
+446 PDGTKGTLVL
-456 PGWGGGSSW
+456 PGGGGGASW
-465 PGAGVDVETG
+465 PGAGVDVEAG
-475 VLYVPS
+475 ILFVPS
-481 LTVPIVVALAPGE
+481 LKVPIVVSLAPGE
-494 PGGTNPDYI
+494 PGGTNPDYMR
-503 QVGPIYPPGPRGLPL
+503 VGPIYPPGPRGLPL

-524 RITAIDLNSGDHL
+524 RITAIDLNTGDHL
-537 WMTPLGGAPREV
+537 WMVPLGSAPRDV

-575 TGTLL
+575 TSTLL
-580 FVGEGGG
+580 FMGEGGG

-606 DKQTGAVVAE
+606 DKRTGEVVAA

-629 YRVGGKQ
+629 YMLNGKQ
-636 YIVVAAATLETPAEL
+636 YICVAAATMESPAEL
-651 VALALPEEPAP
+651 LALALP

>member
-1 MTEATRR
+1 MMA
-8 YFLHG
+8 
-13 ARHCALAGAVLMGP
+13 ALLASAGPSL
-27 HPAAAQYG
+27 AQYG

-61 GNVNELEVAWRWQA
+61 SNASDLAVAWRWQA
-75 ENSAERPFFNF
+75 ENSDERPFLNF

-117 WLYTPQPKPGAEDD
+117 WLYTPLPKPGAEDD

-163 LALDAKTGRPVEG
+163 LALDAKTGRPVDG
-176 FGDGGFVD
+176 FGEGGFVD
-184 LSRDIDKPGAQVR
+184 LSRDIDRPGAQVR

-253 DTWEN
+253 DTWQD

-309 CLDVRTGARV
+309 CLDIRTGERV

-326 HGVWDY
+326 HGIWDY
-332 DNPSPPTLLDVT
+332 DNPSPPTLVDVT
-344 HDGRRIRAVA
+344 HDGRRIKAVA
-354 MVTKQGYTYV
+354 MVTKQGHTYV

-382 QSDVPGERTSLTQPV
+382 QSDVPGERTSLTQPI
-397 PSRPAPFD
+397 PSRPAPFE
-405 RQGFGVDDLIDFT
+405 RQGFTVDDLIDFT
-418 PELKAEAMEI
+418 PEIKAEAMEI
-428 AANYRLGPLYTP
+428 AANYRMGPLYTP

-456 PGWGGGSSW
+456 PGWGGGSNW

-481 LTVPIVVALAPGE
+481 LTVPIVVALAPGD

-524 RITAIDLNSGDHL
+524 RITAIDLDTGDHL

-557 LGLDFSTMGQNG
+557 LGLDFSTMGQNA
-569 RPGALV
+569 RVGALI
-575 TGTLL
+575 TRTLL
-580 FVGEGGG
+580 FMGEGGG
-587 VRGGVASRHGAGG
+587 VRGGVASRYGAGG
-600 PVFRAY
+600 PTFRAY
-606 DKQTGAVVAE
+606 DKRTGAVVAE

-624 GSPMS
+624 GGPMS
-629 YRVGGKQ
+629 YLVDGKQ

-651 VALALPEEPAP
+651 IALSLP

>member
-1 MTEATRR
+1 MIVMTMR
-8 YFLHG
+8 YPI
-13 ARHCALAGAVLMGP
+13 ALALVGATVASASP
-27 HPAAAQYG
+27 VFAQTG
-35 AADGEWRFYA
+35 ALDGEWRFYG
-45 GDGGHTQYTA
+45 GDGGHTQYTG
-55 LDQIDA
+55 LDQIDR
-61 GNVNELEVAWRWQA
+61 GNVTALQVVWRWKA
-75 ENSAERPFFNF
+75 ENSAADPFFNF
-86 ESTPIMIGGVLYTS
+86 ESTPIMIGGILYTT

-110 AATGETI
+110 AETGQTM
-117 WLYTPQPKPGAEDD
+117 WLFTPPPKASGDTE
-131 PARRPQGSGRG
+131 RSLSPQGSGRG
-142 VAYWTDGERETIFHN
+142 VAYWTDGEQARIFHS

-163 LALDAKTGRPVEG
+163 VALDANTGEPVAG
-176 FGDGGFVD
+176 FGEGGYVD
-184 LSRDIDKPGAQVR
+184 LSQDIDRPGAQVR

-214 PTGDSGYE
+214 PAGESGYE

-253 DTWEN
+253 DTWHED
-258 ESWRYT
+258 SWRYT

-309 CLDVRTGARV
+309 CLDIRTGERV

-326 HGVWDY
+326 HGIWDY
-332 DNPSPPTLLDVT
+332 DNPAPPTLVDVT
-344 HDGRRIRAVA
+344 HDGRRIKAVA

-364 FDREDGTPLW
+364 FDRETGSPLW

-382 QSDVPGERTSLTQPV
+382 QSDVPGERTSPTQPI
-397 PSRPAPFD
+397 PSRPAPFE
-405 RQGFGVDDLIDFT
+405 RQGFTVDDLIDFS
-418 PELKAEAMEI
+418 PEIRAEAMEI
-428 AANYRLGPLYTP
+428 AANYRMGPLYTP

-446 PSGTRGTLVL
+446 PDGTKGTLVL
-456 PGWGGGSSW
+456 PGWGGGASW
-465 PGAGVDVETG
+465 PGAGVDVEAG
-475 VLYVPS
+475 ILFIPS
-481 LTVPIVVALAPGE
+481 LKVPIVVSLAPGE
-494 PGGTNPDYI
+494 PGGTNPDYMR
-503 QVGPIYPPGPRGLPL
+503 VGPIYPPGPRGLPL

-524 RITAIDLNSGDHL
+524 RITAIDLNTGDHL
-537 WMTPLGGAPREV
+537 WMRPLGSAPRDV

-575 TGTLL
+575 TSTLL
-580 FVGEGGG
+580 FMGEGGG

-606 DKQTGAVVAE
+606 DKRTGEVVAA

-629 YRVGGKQ
+629 YMLNGKQ
-636 YIVVAAATLETPAEL
+636 YICVAAATMESPAEL
-651 VALALPEEPAP
+651 LALALP

>member
-1 MTEATRR
+1 MIATTTEHKVGGFMMA
-8 YFLHG
+8 
-13 ARHCALAGAVLMGP
+13 ALLASAA
-27 HPAAAQYG
+27 PALAQYG
-35 AADGEWRFYA
+35 AANGEWRFYA

-61 GNVNELEVAWRWQA
+61 GNVNDLAVAWRWQA

-100 TGASEVAAVD
+100 TGTSEVAAVD

-131 PARRPQGSGRG
+131 PSRRPQGSGRG

-163 LALDAKTGRPVEG
+163 LALDAKTGRPVDG

-184 LSRDIDKPGAQVR
+184 LSRDIDKPGAEVR

-253 DTWEN
+253 DTWQN

-309 CLDVRTGARV
+309 CLDVRTGERI

-326 HGVWDY
+326 HGIWDY
-332 DNPSPPTLLDVT
+332 DNPSPPTLVDVT
-344 HDGRRIRAVA
+344 HDGRRIKAVA

-364 FDREDGTPLW
+364 FDRVDGTPLW

-382 QSDVPGERTSLTQPV
+382 QSDVPGERASLTQPV
-397 PSRPAPFD
+397 PSRPAPFE
-405 RQGFGVDDLIDFT
+405 RQGFTVDDLIDFT
-418 PELKAEAMEI
+418 PEIKAEAMEI
-428 AANYRLGPLYTP
+428 AANYRMGPLYTP

-456 PGWGGGSSW
+456 PGWGGGSNW

-481 LTVPIVVALAPGE
+481 LTVPIVVALAPGD

-524 RITAIDLNSGDHL
+524 RITAIDLDTGDHL

-569 RPGALV
+569 RVGALI
-575 TGTLL
+575 TRTLL
-580 FVGEGGG
+580 FMGEGGG
-587 VRGGVASRHGAGG
+587 VRGGVASRYGAGG
-600 PVFRAY
+600 PIFRAY
-606 DKQTGAVVAE
+606 DKLTGEVVAA

-629 YRVGGKQ
+629 YMASGRQ

-651 VALALPEEPAP
+651 IALALPRSAP

>member
-1 MTEATRR
+1 M
-8 YFLHG
+8 
-13 ARHCALAGAVLMGP
+13 LAGAILASAGP
-27 HPAAAQYG
+27 ALAQYG

-61 GNVNELEVAWRWQA
+61 SNVNDLEVAWRWRA

-131 PARRPQGSGRG
+131 PQRRPQGSGRG
-142 VAYWTDGERETIFHN
+142 VAYWTDGGRETIFHN

-163 LALDAKTGRPVEG
+163 LALDAKTGRPVQG

-184 LSRDIDKPGAQVR
+184 LSRDIDRPGAEVR

-309 CLDVRTGARV
+309 CLDVRTGERI

-326 HGVWDY
+326 HGIWDY

-344 HDGRRIRAVA
+344 HGGRRIKAVA
-354 MVTKQGYTYV
+354 MVTKQGHTYV

-374 PIIEMPVP
+374 PIIEMPAP
-382 QSDVPGERTSLTQPV
+382 QSDVPGERTSLTQPI
-397 PSRPAPFD
+397 PSRPAPFE
-405 RQGFGVDDLIDFT
+405 RQGFTVDDLIDFT
-418 PELKAEAMEI
+418 PEIKAEAMEI
-428 AANYRLGPLYTP
+428 ASNYRMGPLYTP

-456 PGWGGGSSW
+456 PGWGGGSNW

-503 QVGPIYPPGPRGLPL
+503 QVGPIYPPGPARAAAGQAPVGTHHRHRPRHRRPL
-518 VKPPWG
+518 VDDPPRRRPAGGAGASRPAGAGAGLLDHGPERPGGRAHHPDPAVHGRGGAGCAAGWPRGTARAGRSSAPTTRGPARWWRRSRCPPTPPAARCPTWPAGSSTSWSPPPPW
-524 RITAIDLNSGDHL
+524 R
-537 WMTPLGGAPREV
+537 R
-549 REHPDLQG
+549 
-557 LGLDFSTMGQNG
+557 
-569 RPGALV
+569 RP
-575 TGTLL
+575 
-580 FVGEGGG
+580 
-587 VRGGVASRHGAGG
+587 S
-600 PVFRAY
+600 
-606 DKQTGAVVAE
+606 
-616 ITLPANPT
+616 
-624 GSPMS
+624 
-629 YRVGGKQ
+629 
-636 YIVVAAATLETPAEL
+636 
-651 VALALPEEPAP
+651 